1 MTRNH
6 DAVLDRIGEHLAPRG
21 DPFERV
27 VRRRESKILRRRVS
41 AGVLG
46 VGVTAALIAGAYGL
60 SSSRPQTPAH
70 IVHPAGSDVPLVAQ
84 PGQYYYVRF
93 SSYQAG
99 DGGAVQR
106 SASGQLWVGLDDSG
120 RVVMTR
126 TDSSTDHRYPAG
138 AFPGQIL
145 PDVSQSPDGVIQ
157 QLIERGSSS
166 GASPNAIPT
175 TSPGRSP
182 ETTSLLRTLED
193 LFTLGSDAFLT
204 PTQIQAAFEGAQTIP
219 DVTTTTG
226 GTDPLGRGATRLSFV
241 VDYDDGHPAEVDW
254 YFDPDTGQ
262 FTGEVWVD
270 RTTGAVQAAT
280 LIDTAGIAASTDGLP
295 AAGAQYVPLSAEQPT
310 FTVGRA

>member
-6 DAVLDRIGEHLAPRG
+6 DAVLDRIGEQLAPQG

-27 VRRRESKILRRRVS
+27 VRRRESKILRRRMS

-46 VGVTAALIAGAYGL
+46 VGVTAALIVSVYGL
-60 SSSRPQTPAH
+60 GSSRTQPSVH
-70 IVHPAGSDVPLVAQ
+70 VFHPAGSGVPLVAQ

-93 SSYQAG
+93 STYQVG
-99 DGGAVQR
+99 DGGAIQR
-106 SASGQLWVGLDDSG
+106 SGSGQMWVGLDDSG
-120 RVVMTR
+120 RIVMTR
-126 TDSSTDHRYPAG
+126 TDSSTDHRYPSG

-157 QLIERGSSS
+157 QLIERGSSG
-166 GASPNAIPT
+166 GASPNAIAT

-193 LFTLGSDAFLT
+193 LFTFGSDAFLT
-204 PTQIQAAFEGAQTIP
+204 PTQIQAAFEGAQAIP

-226 GTDPLGRGATRLSFV
+226 VTDPLGRSATRLSFV
-241 VDYDDGHPAEVDW
+241 IDYNDGHPAEVDW

-262 FTGEVWVD
+262 FMGEVWVD
-270 RTTGAVQAAT
+270 QTTGAMQGAT
-280 LIDTAGIAASTDGLP
+280 LIDEAGIAGSINDAP
-295 AAGAQYVPLSAEQPT
+295 AVGALYAPSGADQPT
-310 FTVGRA
+310 FTVRSA